1 MNAAGR
7 DASLEP
13 AFVLHTRAYSNSSL
27 IVEVLAREHGR
38 IALVARGVR
47 AQRSRTAGLLQPF
60 QPLAMSWRL
69 RGEMGTLQQ
78 VEAAGQPLRL
88 QGRRL
93 VSGLYSNELLIRLL
107 GREDPHPGLFE
118 GYVQLI
124 ESLAAEA
131 PEAQALRTFERDL
144 LGLLGYGLA
153 LATDTQG
160 DPLVPAQWYRYDPHQ
175 GAIPVAGPQAGG
187 VVVQG
192 QALLDLAR
200 NPISMATARATRA
213 LMRSALN
220 PHLGGRPLKSRELYA
235 RYSPQGES
243 SNGASSGQS

>member
-1 MNAAGR
+1 
-7 DASLEP
+7 
-13 AFVLHTRAYSNSSL
+13 
-27 IVEVLAREHGR
+27 
-38 IALVARGVR
+38 
-47 AQRSRTAGLLQPF
+47 
-60 QPLAMSWRL
+60 
-69 RGEMGTLQQ
+69 
-78 VEAAGQPLRL
+78 
-88 QGRRL
+88 
-93 VSGLYSNELLIRLL
+93 
-107 GREDPHPGLFE
+107 
-118 GYVQLI
+118 
-124 ESLAAEA
+124 
-131 PEAQALRTFERDL
+131 LRTFERDL

-175 GAIPVAGPQAGG
+175 GATPVAGPQAGG